1 MEEELAS
8 TRRALEDERMA
19 GAVDLKNA
27 NQVLNEALAQSSSV
41 SLELEQ
47 LRRERDELRIGL
59 EVAELERDAMVQGHD
74 VAIQECDLAVQ
85 ECDVA
90 IQE

>member
-8 TRRALEDERMA
+8 TRRSLEDECVV
-19 GAVDLKNA
+19 GAADLKNA
-27 NQVLNEALAQSSSV
+27 NQVLNEALAQSSSI

-47 LRRERDELRIGL
+47 LRKERDELRVGL
-59 EVAELERDAMVQGHD
+59 VAAEQERVAVVQGRD
-74 VAIQECDLAVQ
+74 LAIQERDLAVQ